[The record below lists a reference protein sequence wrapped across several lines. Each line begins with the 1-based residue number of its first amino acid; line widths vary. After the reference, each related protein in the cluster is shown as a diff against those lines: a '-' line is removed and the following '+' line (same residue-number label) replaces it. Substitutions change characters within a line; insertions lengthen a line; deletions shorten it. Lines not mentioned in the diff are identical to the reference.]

1 MAKQARLD
9 SDSDEDKENVPNN
22 AAMVQFIDN
31 QSSNQAENFDPN
43 KPGPSY
49 QCLQAGPLKKTARK
63 PPIKR
68 KKSANKPKSLRRH
81 VLQKGLKTRSK
92 LDSKI
97 D

>member
-43 KPGPSY
+43 K
-49 QCLQAGPLKKTARK
+49 AVDF
-63 PPIKR
+63 
-68 KKSANKPKSLRRH
+68 NK
-81 VLQKGLKTRSK
+81 
-92 LDSKI
+92 
-97 D
+97 